1 MVVVCA
7 TGCTVALTGIRSFT
21 PANTCAGVVG
31 TVASAVEAP
40 VLMVGIK
47 LAFDVLPGVPVFI
60 DPANAAMILESSV
73 SVAASGLVPFD
84 AVVSV
89 VPSFD
94 VARVVLVVP
103 VVADEDN

>member
-7 TGCTVALTGIRSFT
+7 TGCAVAPVGIRLFT
-21 PANTCAGVVG
+21 PANTCDAVVG
-31 TVASAVEAP
+31 TVASAVDAP
-40 VLMVGIK
+40 VLIVGIK

-89 VPSFD
+89 VTSFD
-94 VARVVLVVP
+94 VARVLVP
-103 VVADEDN
+103 P